1 MMRTGYVRQLASE
14 SLRGRFPNAI
24 SWEGIIKSGDVFWVN
39 RMGCQVLSSDSKEKL
54 IKRRTG
60 RIRFS

>member
-1 MMRTGYVRQLASE
+1 MPFLGK
-14 SLRGRFPNAI
+14 
-24 SWEGIIKSGDVFWVN
+24 GIIKSGDVFWVN
-39 RMGCQVLSSDSKEKL
+39 GTGYQVLSSDSKERL